1 LFDLGP
7 RARVVFAAGWLAVQ
21 AALVVTAGSRSEA
34 AFGFR
39 MFPEASTINVHL
51 LRRVASPS
59 GAGTTLVD
67 VSNGTWVAVAPDGQR
82 RTTRWRD
89 RVKVGA
95 LATFDRDLF
104 ASYGV
109 AAQLARIQAALDDV
123 AMHSPDDAETK
134 ALVARVTV
142 NKNGHAPTVVE
153 LTSAPR

>member
-1 LFDLGP
+1 ML
-7 RARVVFAAGWLAVQ
+7 FAAGWIVVQ
-21 AALVVTAGSRSEA
+21 AALVATAGSRPEA

-51 LRRVASPS
+51 MRRVASAN
-59 GAGTTLVD
+59 GLVD
-67 VSNGTWVAVAPDGQR
+67 VTNGAWVAVAPDGTR

-109 AAQLARIQAALDDV
+109 EAQLARIRAALDDV
-123 AMHSPDDAETK
+123 ALHSPDDAETK
-134 ALVARVTV
+134 QLVARVTV
-142 NKNGHAPTVVE
+142 KKNGHAPTVVE
-153 LTSAPR
+153 IESVSR